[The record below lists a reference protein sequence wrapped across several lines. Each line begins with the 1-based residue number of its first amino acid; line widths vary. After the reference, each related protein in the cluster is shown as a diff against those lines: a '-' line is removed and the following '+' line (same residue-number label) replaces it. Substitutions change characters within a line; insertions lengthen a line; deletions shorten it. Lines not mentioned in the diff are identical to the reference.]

1 MSELRKD
8 PVVSRWVI
16 VASDRGVRPNPWATE
31 GPSQADEVALPGG
44 CPFCESNERMTP
56 HEVMSLRDEGEPDQ
70 PGWYVRVV
78 PHKFPV
84 LRAEGQPEP
93 LGDGLRVRMDG
104 IGAHEIVI
112 EHPRHD
118 TDLAFMRPEQIMRVF
133 AACIARMRDLRRDP
147 RFEHIA
153 VFRNH
158 RREAGAT
165 LDHPHSQIV
174 AFPLVPHGV
183 AEQLQGSH
191 AYFAAHAR
199 CVFCDI
205 TADEVRQRQRVVME
219 TDHFVIICPYASP
232 VPYGTQILPRRH
244 CADLDGMGVEEQAD
258 LARAMQRLLI
268 AYRAALSNPPYN
280 LVYHTAP
287 VQAPADA
294 PYGQHLQSHYHWHA
308 EIAPRLTG
316 VTGAEWGT
324 GFPVNPVS
332 PEEAAV
338 ELARNLP

>member
-16 VASDRGVRPNPWATE
+16 IASERGVRPTSWVADADRGDQ
-31 GPSQADEVALPGG
+31 GPLPAS
-44 CPFCESNERMTP
+44 CPFCEGNERMTP
-56 HEVMSLRDEGEPDQ
+56 HEVMSLRNTGEPDQ
-70 PGWYVRVV
+70 PGWCVRVV

-84 LRAEGQPEP
+84 LRVEGQPEQST
-93 LGDGLRVRMDG
+93 DGLRTRMSG

-118 TDLAFMRPEQIMRVF
+118 MDLAFMQPEQIMRVF
-133 AACIARMRDLRRDP
+133 AACVARMQDLRRDA
-147 RFEHIA
+147 RFQYIA

-174 AFPLVPHGV
+174 AFPLIPRQV

-191 AYFAAHAR
+191 AYYTTHGR

-205 TADEVRQRQRVVME
+205 IADELAQGQRVIME
-219 TDHFVIICPYASP
+219 TAHFVALCPYASATP
-232 VPYGTQILPRRH
+232 FSARIVPRRH
-244 CADLDGMGVEEQAD
+244 CADLDGMLIEEQAD
-258 LARAMQRLLI
+258 LARTMQRLLI
-268 AYRAALSNPPYN
+268 AYRAALSNPAYN

-287 VQAPADA
+287 AQEPADT
-294 PYGQHLQSHYHWHA
+294 PYGAGMRSHYHWYV

-316 VTGAEWGT
+316 ATGAEWGA

-332 PEEAAV
+332 PEEAAA
-338 ELARNLP
+338 ELTRNLP